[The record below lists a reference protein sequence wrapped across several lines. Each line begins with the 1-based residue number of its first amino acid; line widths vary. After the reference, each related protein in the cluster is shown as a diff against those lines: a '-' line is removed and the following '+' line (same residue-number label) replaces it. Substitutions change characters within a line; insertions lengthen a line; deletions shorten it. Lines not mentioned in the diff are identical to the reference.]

1 MIKRALLVA
10 VVLLAPVFL
19 AGCASRYTAPPVAP
33 PEYVGE
39 LRDGKANGQGTLT
52 WASGDA
58 LAKYV
63 GEFRNGK
70 MHGQGTLTYA
80 DGSKYVGE
88 FKDGAYNGQG
98 TLTFVDGHKYVGE
111 LMNAS
116 KHVGGYRG
124 GKLHGKGTITYADGR
139 AEESI
144 WKDGVFQSLTAKG
157 RKQRQAYEEKL
168 LQEQLAAEL
177 LKQQQRQKQ
186 AMQIRLETCKEFGFK
201 EGSESFAQC
210 MFDLFKLEQEAI
222 QSQATSNTASERAA
236 TSAASQNALLAQQ
249 QRQIDE
255 QLRL

>member
-1 MIKRALLVA
+1 VIIRALLVA

-19 AGCASRYTAPPVAP
+19 AGCSSGYTAPPAAP

-80 DGSKYVGE
+80 DGAKYVGE
-88 FKDGAYNGQG
+88 FKDGAYNGQ
-98 TLTFVDGHKYVGE
+98 
-111 LMNAS
+111 
-116 KHVGGYRG
+116 
-124 GKLHGKGTITYADGR
+124 GTITYADGR

-201 EGSESFAQC
+201 EGSESSAQC

-222 QSQATSNTASERAA
+222 QSQATSNTASERSA